1 MVKNSHINKRS
12 NKPDEKRTHVVIETN
27 GEDLALVRLTTK
39 KPNTTQLKFYQD
51 GESYF
56 KHFVEIEDVNG
67 GPLKVG
73 ENINQNHEN
82 MDLSNDN
89 VKFIRKKIASSRE
102 GAQYKIKIDK
112 FRNRYKK

>member
-39 KPNTTQLKFYQD
+39 KPNTTQLKFYQN
-51 GESYF
+51 GQSYF
-56 KHFVEIEDVNG
+56 KHFVEIEDVDG

-82 MDLSNDN
+82 MDLSKSDVSHIHTTLSN
-89 VKFIRKKIASSRE
+89 SRE
-102 GAQYKIKIDK
+102 RQNYEKNMEK